1 MKRIT
6 VSEKFIL
13 ITLLIVLWI
22 SSFGGSIFEYN
33 DPKLNLGENPVYRV
47 CDAGEILDAMNKDR
61 TSAYA
66 ANNSEYVCTN
76 VRIDSIESRKLTVTS
91 GGYSGIVIRTDASV
105 PSSYRTGTT
114 CSVFGKLELGRNTVS
129 MTIKNAILSA
139 GEINPEADYYTL
151 VGGNPRAFYDSKT
164 ELRTMKGGTI
174 SYRVPENWKR
184 VRCTDEGRQE
194 IFNSGLMADAD
205 CYFLNELTGKDTP
218 ECFIVFYFDID
229 KYVSYDNK
237 KDQYSEIEAEIVKNI
252 CPDDNA
258 GPLRSMYLYFD
269 KYAAN
274 RDGNTVNYV
283 SVYGPCRVEFIFNE
297 TEGGI
302 AVMMYVTESAYNY
315 REEALYIQRSLSIR

>member
-47 CDAGEILDAMNKDR
+47 CDLGGILDEMKADQA
-61 TSAYA
+61 SAYSKY
-66 ANNSEYVCTN
+66 NEEYVCS
-76 VRIDSIESRKLTVTS
+76 VVKIDSVESRKMSVTG
-91 GGYSGIVIRTDASV
+91 GGYSGIVIRTDGTI
-105 PSSYRTGTT
+105 PSSYKPGTT
-114 CSVFGKLELGRNTVS
+114 CSVFGKLELGKSNLS
-129 MTIKNAILSA
+129 MTLKNTTLMS
-139 GEINPEADYYTL
+139 GEINMSADYYTL
-151 VGGNPRAFYDSKT
+151 VNGNARAFYDNKS

-174 SYRVPENWKR
+174 TYRIPENWKR

-229 KYVSYDNK
+229 KFVSYDNK
-237 KDQYSEIEAEIVKNI
+237 KDQYSEIEAQIVKNI

-258 GPLRSMYLYFD
+258 GPLTSMYLYFD

-274 RDGNTVNYV
+274 RDGNTVNYM

-302 AVMMYVTESAYNY
+302 VVMMYVTESAYNY
-315 REEALYIQRSLSIR
+315 REEALYIQRTLSFN